1 MKADIKERNY
11 DSFREAP
18 NGKSKVAVTIEGD
31 TGLLENVRYDDI
43 QAEFP
48 TPLITNYKYYLNGV
62 LQTTV
67 EVTFTNSAHDDVL
80 RARRV

>member
-1 MKADIKERNY
+1 MKSTVFDREY
-11 DSFREAP
+11 DKFRPAS
-18 NGKSKVAVTIEGD
+18 NDKSKVAVTLEGD
-31 TGLLENVRYDDI
+31 SGLLEGISYDDI

-48 TPLITNYKYYLNGV
+48 TSLITNYKYYLNGV

-67 EVTFTNSAHDDVL
+67 EVTFTNAAHDDVL

>member
-1 MKADIKERNY
+1 MKSTVFDREHDK
-11 DSFREAP
+11 FRPAN
-18 NGKSKVAVTIEGD
+18 NGKSKVAVTPEGD
-31 TGLLENVRYDDI
+31 SGLLEGISYDDI

-67 EVTFTNSAHDDVL
+67 EVTFTNAAHDDVL